1 MYVHAFTATT
11 SVLSTDTLRYFIP
24 QAQTKID
31 ASYLAPY
38 ILKRPHGKSGW
49 RSWNPGRKPEQHPF
63 FLSRQSLLESQERRR
78 DRSAASSRSRH
89 GSPYPTAGTS
99 TGPSMRPSKR
109 DASSPGP
116 SRTKPGNLDQVS
128 KPKTPSRAST
138 PVTAPAA
145 PVVLTDPSSISSAIQ
160 SLSSLITPTEAAA
173 TNTALVHPAVSTAA
187 LRALRHQS

>member
-89 GSPYPTAGTS
+89 GSPYPS
-99 TGPSMRPSKR
+99 TGPSTRPSKR

-116 SRTKPGNLDQVS
+116 SRTKLDNLDQVS
-128 KPKTPSRAST
+128 KPKTSSQAST
-138 PVTAPAA
+138 PLTAPAA

-173 TNTALVHPAVSTAA
+173 TNTALIHTAVSTAA
-187 LRALRHQS
+187 LRALKRQS